1 MFFALTAGS
10 MPRLRL
16 SATMA
21 SDDKARHRAA
31 FSALGFGKPAT
42 GGRQLATVSY
52 GQVSVAVAV
61 TAVDMAPGPAALL
74 EACAVTITVPTAS

>member
-1 MFFALTAGS
+1 MFFPLTAGS

-21 SDDKARHRAA
+21 SDDKARHSAA
-31 FSALGFGKPAT
+31 FSALGFGKP
-42 GGRQLATVSY
+42 QLATVSY
-52 GQVSVAVAV
+52 GQVNVAVAV